1 MQNQLLFS
9 ELFALQECDSLQPN
23 SRSWH
28 NEKGIAPQVG
38 MLATM
43 GYLLDAGLR
52 DVMGELRPVDGPAM
66 QPTGMAGMS
75 GLGMASEGGKRRLA
89 QMGGIMRHA
98 VRPIAKQTQ
107 IGDYITGISGT
118 TSGTTGTFKKI
129 NTGSHSR
136 LGGLPPHSK
145 ASAPP
150 GRAGADPGGGPT
162 AS

>member
-1 MQNQLLFS
+1 MQSQLLFS
-9 ELFALQECDSLQPN
+9 ELFALQECASLQPN

-38 MLATM
+38 MSATM

-66 QPTGMAGMS
+66 QPTAMAGIC
-75 GLGMASEGGKRRLA
+75 GLGIATELGKRRLA

-107 IGDYITGISGT
+107 IGDYITGA
-118 TSGTTGTFKKI
+118 SGTTGTFKKI